1 MKEKNLFEAIMAHLF
16 GHKYYAVIVNRKG
29 TLGCF
34 ICDAIYAD
42 KESAKAKEQELIFNN
57 WYGKNFKIFLMA
69 QQKVIRKLLRQQEI
83 KMHKEQ
89 LAMPAIKIQ

>member
-1 MKEKNLFEAIMAHLF
+1 MKEKNLYEAIMAHLF

-42 KESAKAKEQELIFNN
+42 KESAKAKEQELIFNV
-57 WYGKNFKIFLMA
+57 LH
-69 QQKVIRKLLRQQEI
+69 VILI
-83 KMHKEQ
+83 H
-89 LAMPAIKIQ
+89 I

>member
-42 KESAKAKEQELIFNN
+42 KEAAKAKEQELVFNN
-57 WYGKNFKIFLMA
+57 SFQYIETISFRSRINYTYKVNNKNKITEYVHN
-69 QQKVIRKLLRQQEI
+69 QI
-83 KMHKEQ
+83 H
-89 LAMPAIKIQ
+89 